1 MGSRPSRPAAWKR
14 AQASARTLVSSML
27 AGLTIAAGSAAAQAP
42 VDWTSVARALG
53 RSGSLVAGNVYKVG
67 FPRSDLRVV
76 VDGVPVAPALA
87 LGSWVGFLETT
98 PGRAVAMGDLVL
110 LEPEVSGVIQS
121 LEAGGVEVTA
131 LHNHLVRES
140 PALRY
145 LHIRAAGDPAAIA
158 ATIKAALA
166 RTGTPLAPGPAAPPL
181 ASLDT
186 AGIHRV
192 LGRQGVT
199 NGGVYQVAVPRAD
212 AVTEDGMVIPPSL
225 GTSTSL
231 NFEPTGPG
239 MAAVTGDL
247 VLVAS
252 EVGPVTRALTQ
263 NGIEVTAIHS
273 HMLDET
279 PRLIYVHFWAN
290 DDALKLAKG
299 LRAALDQVHSA
310 PAH

>member
-1 MGSRPSRPAAWKR
+1 MQVRSLPAAKSEAVRIGARCVGAWMLV
-14 AQASARTLVSSML
+14 ALIVGASPVR
-27 AGLTIAAGSAAAQAP
+27 GQAP
-42 VDWTSVARALG
+42 VDWMSVARALG

-186 AGIHRV
+186 AAIHRV

-225 GTSTSL
+225 GTATSL